1 MNGDTVFRDGGSD
14 EFLTPDENPL
24 IIREI
29 GDFELRF
36 YFNPS
41 RFDPTKI
48 DIIPLITHMSLRVG
62 ISKPD
67 LSRIEYGEI
76 VIRLNPAISNKKDI
90 KFIKKL
96 LLDHFNKLSPITL

>member
-1 MNGDTVFRDGGSD
+1 MDDDMVFRVDDSD
-14 EFLTPDENPL
+14 DYLSPPEAPL

-41 RFDPTKI
+41 RYDAKKI
-48 DIIPLITHMSLRVG
+48 DVGPLLTHASLRVG
-62 ISKPD
+62 TSKSD
-67 LSRIEYGEI
+67 LSRISFGEI
-76 VIRLNPAISNKKDI
+76 VVRLNPAISNEKDI

-96 LLDHFNKLSPITL
+96 FLDYFDKLSPITL